1 MQTHNKEV
9 EGQRRS
15 LLGQRLKTR
24 VGKAVEYTHK
34 RCIEGKDEQKQAR
47 GHEHRQVNTGGSRS
61 AGWRL

>member
-1 MQTHNKEV
+1 M
-9 EGQRRS
+9 
-15 LLGQRLKTR
+15 LKTR

-61 AGWRL
+61 VGWRL